1 MILAAEKSKSGRRVA
16 RKSSQTETMRVGLD
30 GLPLTSLK
38 TGVGH
43 YTFELARA
51 LPRVEPSSSF
61 EIIYPSTYPAINSI
75 DNGKGVA
82 PPDNLRLERVRV
94 GLLGRHWWSMGLPRY
109 VRRHNVEL
117 FHGTNYDVP
126 LGRPCATVL
135 TVHDLSQ
142 LLHPETH
149 ARRSAR
155 RARRR
160 LPLMARVAD
169 AIITPTESVRREV
182 CENLRIGAEK
192 VFAIPEAARA
202 CFRPLAFAETAA
214 LRRRLGIENDFLL
227 AVGTLEPRKNLSL
240 LVGAFEQITGEW
252 LRSPTQLVIAGGR
265 GWLSGSLFATIEK
278 SPARDRILLTDYLHD
293 EDLRAL
299 YASCRA
305 FIYPSIYEG
314 FGLPP
319 LEAMACGA
327 PVIASRIPALTET
340 TGGAALLF
348 DPQNADELAQKI
360 LELLADENARRKLST
375 AGQQRAAEL
384 SWANTAR
391 LTWDVYENA
400 LRRFCHTGKRPGMAL
415 HKK

>member
-1 MILAAEKSKSGRRVA
+1 
-16 RKSSQTETMRVGLD
+16 MRVGLD

-43 YTFELARA
+43 YTFELARSLA
-51 LPRVEPSSSF
+51 RAEPSSSF
-61 EIIYPSTYPAINSI
+61 EIIYPSTYPPI
-75 DNGKGVA
+75 DLIENGTGSTL
-82 PPDNLRLERVRV
+82 PDNIGLERVRV
-94 GLLGRHWWSMGLPRY
+94 GLVGRHWWSAGLPRY
-109 VRRHNVEL
+109 VRYRKVEL

-126 LGRPCATVL
+126 LWRPCATVL
-135 TVHDLSQ
+135 TIHDLSQ
-142 LLHPETH
+142 LLHPATH
-149 ARRSAR
+149 DKRSGW

-160 LPLMARVAD
+160 LPLMARAAD

-182 CENLRIGAEK
+182 CENLRTRAEK

-202 CFRPLAFAETAA
+202 CFRPLAFAETAGV
-214 LRRRLGIENDFLL
+214 RRRLRIGEDFLL
-227 AVGTLEPRKNLSL
+227 AVGTLEPRKNLSV
-240 LVGAFEQITGEW
+240 LVSAFEQITRE
-252 LRSPTQLVIAGGR
+252 RSRPNTQLVIAGAP
-265 GWLSGSLFATIEK
+265 GWLSGPLFSAIEK
-278 SPARDRILLTDYLHD
+278 SPVRERILLTNYLRD

-305 FIYPSIYEG
+305 FVYPSTYEG

-340 TGGAALLF
+340 TGEAALLF

-375 AGQQRAAEL
+375 AGQQRAAEF

-391 LTWDVYENA
+391 LTWNVYEEA
-400 LRRFCHTGKRPGMAL
+400 LRRFST
-415 HKK
+415 